1 MLAYA
6 GNSSILLKQIA
17 ILNEAAHMKRPHWI
31 VGLCQ
36 YMPPMAV

>member
-17 ILNEAAHMKRPHWI
+17 KLKETASCVRPPWI